1 MTQPHS
7 HISHTAARISV
18 RIIFKSTLFPKSKQL
33 PLTEHAAPTSALVEQ
48 LEWMVESLGGRMDG
62 SFPPI
67 WSLVFGIEGAQ
78 TKTEV
83 GHGQKACRGKKL
95 WRQVANVAQ
104 VQHVERESEGEDTTR
119 LRKKE

>member
-67 WSLVFGIEGAQ
+67 WSLVFGIEGVQ
-78 TKTEV
+78 TKTEP
-83 GHGQKACRGKKL
+83 